1 MDLEE
6 ALQKIATL
14 TAEKADV
21 LKNFENYREV
31 TKEEKRELTKQ
42 LETAK
47 AEAETSVNATKTDLE
62 TLQKS
67 ILEKELARKTA
78 YMDKRVSELTKWDEK
93 RKAELLAEY
102 SLLNLPDDTEEAIGA
117 RLEKANR
124 IFGAPAATMVWD
136 VAWAWSWATGGDGG
150 SWEGL
155 SANTK
160 AMLAASW
167 VETK

>member
-78 YMDKRVSELTKWDEK
+78 YMDKRVSELTK
-93 RKAELLAEY
+93 
-102 SLLNLPDDTEEAIGA
+102 
-117 RLEKANR
+117 
-124 IFGAPAATMVWD
+124 
-136 VAWAWSWATGGDGG
+136 
-150 SWEGL
+150 
-155 SANTK
+155 
-160 AMLAASW
+160 
-167 VETK
+167 